1 MKMSRENLPP
11 HVTANVMKELRKLV
25 RSPPD
30 GVKYIPKDVDITE
43 IHAEIEGPGNHTHSK

>member
-1 MKMSRENLPP
+1 MSRENLPP

-25 RSPPD
+25 KSPPD

-43 IHAEIEGPGNHTHSK
+43 IHAEIEGPGKFKYNYYS